1 MKINTLFIA
10 ALALLLTTFS
20 ASFAQEKAKTVTITV
35 TFKNNSILPHKYT
48 FVTYEPNTDG
58 NGTTGVMMGPN
69 GTREFKVPAGTKFYL
84 ADSKQVDVVMSG
96 NKLTGAPFYV
106 AKIEDNGKVI
116 SLRK

>member
-1 MKINTLFIA
+1 MKTNILFIVA
-10 ALALLLTTFS
+10 FALLLTAFGTT
-20 ASFAQEKAKTVTITV
+20 FAQEKAPTIITV